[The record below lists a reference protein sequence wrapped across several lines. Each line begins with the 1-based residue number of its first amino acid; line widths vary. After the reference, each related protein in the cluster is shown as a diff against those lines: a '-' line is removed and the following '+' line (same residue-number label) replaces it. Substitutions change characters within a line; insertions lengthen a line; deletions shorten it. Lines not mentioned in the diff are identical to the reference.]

1 MKSIIFRQTHPWCCL
16 CRVAYEKISKVIDGF
31 ATLKKTAQ
39 RVSHD
44 RRWWSCKETLE
55 QQAHDLNLDEQVI
68 FTGEINNNEVATF
81 YHATNLFVSASD
93 SESQGLTYIEALASD
108 KKIVVNPVLYGWPAA
123 KCGIRATFKTQ
134 AEMVEKM
141 IYYLK
146 HDKIGD
152 HTGLNQTL
160 KRFQVKR
167 SVRRSLISIMIRNLT
182 MRKIMSV
189 QRIL

>member
-1 MKSIIFRQTHPWCCL
+1 MI
-16 CRVAYEKISKVIDGF
+16 VGDGP
-31 ATLKKTAQ
+31 A
-39 RVSHD
+39 
-44 RRWWSCKETLE
+44 KETLE

-68 FTGEINNNEVATF
+68 FTGEINNNEVAAF

-108 KKIVVNPVLYGWPAA
+108 KKIVVKSSPYTDDLLQNAELG
-123 KCGIRATFKTQ
+123 ATFKTQ

-160 KRFQVKR
+160 KEVSSETFGEKIVDFYHDTQLNYEENHER
-167 SVRRSLISIMIRNLT
+167 SADIGN
-182 MRKIMSV
+182 
-189 QRIL
+189 